1 MATLTTVPRTTI
13 AGERT
18 DPVTI
23 HPQQAT
29 GVSPGTLSAERSSVR
44 PGGGPWVIETSGLT
58 KRYGQITAVDD
69 LRLRVRPGEVY
80 GFLGPNGAGKTTTLR
95 MLLGLIEP
103 TSGEITML
111 GSHEHPRHSLRMVGS
126 MIETPAFYPFLSG
139 RDNLRMLASHSGA
152 DPDRIGVVLDQVG
165 LGPRATDPFK
175 TYSLGMKQRLGV
187 AAVLLKDPPL
197 LILDEPTNGLDP
209 AGMADMRRLI
219 RGLRTGGRTVLL
231 SSHLMTEVEE
241 VCDRV
246 GVIAG
251 GRLVA
256 EGTVEELRGREALV
270 VRADPLA
277 DARKIV
283 AGLAGVTEVEVVSG
297 ALRIVIDDRIELDP
311 SYVNGRLVSAG
322 IAVHELRRDRRSLES
337 VFLSLTGTGAGHGYG
352 HETEVHHA

>member
-1 MATLTTVPRTTI
+1 MATVTTAPRTTTS
-13 AGERT
+13 GERT
-18 DPVTI
+18 DAVTI
-23 HPQQAT
+23 HPRPAT
-29 GVSPGTLSAERSSVR
+29 GVSPGTWSAERSSVQS
-44 PGGGPWVIETSGLT
+44 GGLPWVIETTGLT

-103 TSGEITML
+103 TSGHIAML
-111 GSHEHPRHSLRMVGS
+111 GSHEHPRRLLHAVGS

-152 DPDRIGVVLDQVG
+152 DPARISIVLDQVG
-165 LGPRATDPFK
+165 LGSRATDPFK

-187 AAVLLKDPPL
+187 AAALLKNPPL

-270 VRADPLA
+270 VRADPLIE
-277 DARKIV
+277 ARQIV
-283 AGLAGVTEVEVVSG
+283 AGLAGVTDVEVVSG

-337 VFLSLTGTGAGHGYG
+337 VFLSLTGTGTGHG
-352 HETEVHHA
+352 HDRETEVHHA